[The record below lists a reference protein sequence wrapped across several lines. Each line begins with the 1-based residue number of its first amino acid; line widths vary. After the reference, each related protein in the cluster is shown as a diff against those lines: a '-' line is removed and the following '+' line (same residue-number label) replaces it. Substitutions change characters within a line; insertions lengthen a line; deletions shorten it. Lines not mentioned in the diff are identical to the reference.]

1 MRHEVHAPWT
11 IKGKKIP
18 PRRRR
23 AEAGRFKMV
32 AVPGVL
38 PAPREQSEVLPTS
51 HAATLSAILP
61 AKCGGRHR
69 WRNLCRKKV
78 GRGPPARSAPF
89 LWASASHS
97 AVPGRPPPQPGG
109 KTEASEARIS
119 EVKGAHRRT
128 RTGGGAFAGSAMA
141 REERAD
147 LRGGRDATPARGHH
161 PRARGPPRN
170 GCGGARSQAG
180 RLAPLQGAHCAEMAG
195 WPLPSRARQV
205 GSVRLAAGV
214 GNHGSGFRRPQRPVL
229 KDIHADATGR
239 SGTFQHAAQTVRRD
253 GSRAPAGPRPAAK
266 GAERGMRE
274 PLRLDIRNQNI
285 RVSTCQFFSGFT

>member
-1 MRHEVHAPWT
+1 MQKES
-11 IKGKKIP
+11 
-18 PRRRR
+18 R
-23 AEAGRFKMV
+23 ARASCEAR
-32 AVPGVL
+32 A
-38 PAPREQSEVLPTS
+38 
-51 HAATLSAILP
+51 
-61 AKCGGRHR
+61 
-69 WRNLCRKKV
+69 
-78 GRGPPARSAPF
+78 F

-97 AVPGRPPPQPGG
+97 AVPGRPPHEGRQ
-109 KTEASEARIS
+109 KEASEARIS

-205 GSVRLAAGV
+205 GSVRLAEGV
-214 GNHGSGFRRPQRPVL
+214 GNSGRSFRRPQRPEF
-229 KDIHADATGR
+229 KDTHADATGR
-239 SGTFQHAAQTVRRD
+239 SGAFRHAARPARRD
-253 GSRAPAGPRPAAK
+253 GPHAPAATRPAAK
-266 GAERGMRE
+266 GAERRMQE
-274 PLRLDIRNQNI
+274 PLRLDIRNWNI
-285 RVSTCQFFSGFT
+285 FVPTCDFRTRLYIRRVIRQALSANLR